1 MSSSLRLSSLSAI
14 GLTLVVTFIL
24 LAASFTVINAQQPGQ
39 QLTSQPSAI
48 ENGVAATPTFQS
60 TNDSFSL
67 RVPQGWV
74 IHDLNNTGFAFSEET
89 RQGYG
94 MLAQLCPEEG
104 QQQQGATALST
115 NTSGSTNNNSGSN
128 RISTSSNSC
137 QGSQDGVIHIIRYP
151 NLQTRI
157 QPGNNV
163 TIYHLEKLQEVGYRD
178 IQTVNSTSMIVNV
191 TDPETNQT
199 ITTVPAKFVEITYS
213 TNFTPNEIR
222 RGYFILTATNW
233 TAPDVGTTK
242 GYSMFYEGN
251 SSNSATAAAPG
262 ITTTSAS
269 SSLRSLPPAVGQIF
283 DSFEFIV
290 APEVAQAFSGQA
302 AEGESLLLT
311 NTTDT
316 NATEI
321 TEPTETAEVGGD
333 DDSGGDDDNNG
344 GDDDDNNNNGG
355 DDDDNGGDDDDNN
368 NNGGDDDDNGGDDD
382 DNNNNGGDDDDNN
395 GGDDD
400 DNNNNGGDDDDN
412 NNNGGDDDDEDGS
425 GN

>member
-1 MSSSLRLSSLSAI
+1 LSLSAI
-14 GLTLVVTFIL
+14 GLTLAVAFIL

-48 ENGVAATPTFQS
+48 ENGIAATPTFQS
-60 TNDSFSL
+60 TDDSFSL
-67 RVPQGWV
+67 RVPRGWV
-74 IHDLNNTGFAFSEET
+74 ILDMNNTGFALSEET

-94 MLAQLCPEEG
+94 MLAQLCPEEE

-115 NTSGSTNNNSGSN
+115 DTSGSTNNNSGSS
-128 RISTSSNSC
+128 RISTSGNSC
-137 QGSQDGVIHIIRYP
+137 QGSQEGVMHIIRYP
-151 NLQTRI
+151 DLQTRI

-163 TIYHLEKLQEVGYRD
+163 TIYHLEKLQQVGYRD
-178 IQTVNSTSMIVNV
+178 IQTVNSTSTIVNI
-191 TDPETNQT
+191 TDPQTNQT

-233 TAPDVGTTK
+233 TAPDAGTTK

-283 DSFEFIV
+283 DSFELIV
-290 APEVAQAFSGQA
+290 APEVAQALRGQA
-302 AEGESLLLT
+302 AEGESLLET
-311 NTTDT
+311 NTTNT

-333 DDSGGDDDNNG
+333 GDDG
-344 GDDDDNNNNGG
+344 GE
-355 DDDDNGGDDDDNN
+355 DDNGDGDD
-368 NNGGDDDDNGGDDD
+368 GGEDDNGDGDDGGED
-382 DNNNNGGDDDDNN
+382 DNGDGDDGGEDDN
-395 GGDDD
+395 G
-400 DNNNNGGDDDDN
+400 
-412 NNNGGDDDDEDGS
+412 DGS